1 MGKKYD
7 YLIVGSGL
15 FGSVFAHEATERGKS
30 CLVVERRGHVGGNV
44 YCEKKD
50 DIVLHKYGVHVFHTD
65 NKTVWDYMNRF
76 VGLDDFVLS
85 PLANYRGETYPLPF
99 NLNTFRKLWGIETA
113 EEAAAIIEKQRGEV
127 RGEPRNLEEQAISL
141 VGKDIYE
148 KLIKGYTAKQ
158 WGRPCN
164 ELPAFIIRRL
174 PVRYTADNSYFNDR
188 YQGVPREG
196 YNALFEKL
204 LGGSEVLLNTDYL
217 LQRESLSR
225 LAGKTVYTGSIDSFF
240 NYELGPLAYR
250 SLDFETSRLEKE
262 FYQQAAV
269 INFTDE
275 AVPYTRIIEHKHFA
289 KIRKRYTYIT
299 KEYPLAW
306 VPGREAYY
314 PLADDASRSLYKHYA
329 SLASGEK
336 NIIFGGRLG
345 EYRYYDMDEVIE
357 SALKTVEKELK

>member
-50 DIVLHKYGVHVFHTD
+50 DIVLHKYGVHIFHTD

-225 LAGKTVYTGSIDSFF
+225 WRERLFIPAQSTAFSTTNSVRWHTGAWT
-240 NYELGPLAYR
+240 LRPVGWKR
-250 SLDFETSRLEKE
+250 
-262 FYQQAAV
+262 
-269 INFTDE
+269 NFTSKQ
-275 AVPYTRIIEHKHFA
+275 PSSTLRTKPFP
-289 KIRKRYTYIT
+289 IR
-299 KEYPLAW
+299 
-306 VPGREAYY
+306 
-314 PLADDASRSLYKHYA
+314 
-329 SLASGEK
+329 
-336 NIIFGGRLG
+336 
-345 EYRYYDMDEVIE
+345 E
-357 SALKTVEKELK
+357 S